1 MVNTKPGLSVNYFAN
16 KNMQSSSLKKS
27 FDMLTLILF
36 KLKYQSIKMQSFFS
50 SVTDGITRKNK
61 DTANVNIE
69 NLRKRQKTSKSDVF
83 LRNVFGH
90 QFHA

>member
-1 MVNTKPGLSVNYFAN
+1 MLVNTKPGLSVNYFAN

-36 KLKYQSIKMQSFFS
+36 KIKYQSIKMQSFFS
-50 SVTDGITRKNK
+50 RVTDGITRKNK

-69 NLRKRQKTSKSDVF
+69 NLRKRQKATFFTRRV
-83 LRNVFGH
+83 
-90 QFHA
+90 